1 MIDAIA
7 AFFANIALAF
17 VNLFQALFSPG
28 SWLAWLGGLN
38 RTTGGEADA
47 EATLA
52 AKESLMRF
60 VYYGAST
67 ELFFVV
73 LLVFL
78 GVTIGGYFSRRFL
91 WGVVRGFE
99 GVLNLLGR
107 VAAWAG
113 LIMVIQ
119 QVMIV
124 FLQRIFRVSEI
135 SVGPFGTAFTRDLSW
150 YSEEL
155 KLYNAIVVCLCV
167 AWTFVQG
174 GHVRVDLVYGAVSH
188 RKKRAIDMFG
198 SIEAAQAVM
207 SLTAN
212 GGRALANALDASVRR
227 GAGVGHTTGTLGAG
241 ALVDHRR
248 PSGCW
253 RDGRCR
259 GCGAPPPRPMCH
271 LFNRVGNAAAARDAP
286 GQDVAV
292 RRQRRRGGRNWA
304 TALPRAPQHKT
315 PTWPS
320 RHVLGGSPSRAAS
333 RPLRHPSRPGR

>member
-198 SIEAAQAVM
+198 SIVFMMPALLLIWLYSWFFLWRHLITPNPSASDTLDRLITKARAVRWNVETIGFSPNGFDAYFLFKVLILLFTATAFAQACVFFWRSWLEYREGEM
-207 SLTAN
+207 SAGRYLDRDILGDETAEK
-212 GGRALANALDASVRR
+212 
-227 GAGVGHTTGTLGAG
+227 
-241 ALVDHRR
+241 
-248 PSGCW
+248 
-253 RDGRCR
+253 
-259 GCGAPPPRPMCH
+259 
-271 LFNRVGNAAAARDAP
+271 
-286 GQDVAV
+286 
-292 RRQRRRGGRNWA
+292 
-304 TALPRAPQHKT
+304 TAEIH
-315 PTWPS
+315 
-320 RHVLGGSPSRAAS
+320 
-333 RPLRHPSRPGR
+333 